1 MLSSK
6 ARDTFRHVTEPAGH
20 ALARVGIT
28 ANGLTAI
35 GLAGSLG
42 AGALIATGQPVVGG
56 AVSLLSGLP
65 DMLDGAVAKASGRA
79 SRKGAFLDS
88 VVDRLS
94 DAAVLSGLI
103 WFAVARDRGVTAVLA
118 GIVLG
123 LSLIVSYIKA
133 RAESLGFA
141 CNVGIAE
148 RPERVIVLGLALLL
162 GHAEAGLWVLV
173 AGTAITVVQRI
184 LVVWQ
189 QSDVGP
195 DIGR

>member
-1 MLSSK
+1 VLSSK

-20 ALARVGIT
+20 ALAKAGIT

-42 AGALIATGQPVVGG
+42 AGTLIATGQPVLGG

-65 DMLDGAVAKASGRA
+65 DMLDGAVAKASGRV

-94 DAAVLSGLI
+94 DAAVLSGVI
-103 WFAVARDRGVTAVLA
+103 WFALVRDLGVMAMLAAV
-118 GIVLG
+118 VLG

-184 LVVWQ
+184 LVVRQ
-189 QSDVGP
+189 QSDVRP

>member
-1 MLSSK
+1 MGAPPRTAPVTTGRSVLSSK
-6 ARDTFRHVTEPAGH
+6 ARDASREVTEPAGH
-20 ALARVGIT
+20 ALAKAGIT

-42 AGALIATGQPVVGG
+42 AGALIATGQPVLGG

-65 DMLDGAVAKASGRA
+65 DMLDGAVAQASGRV

-94 DAAVLSGLI
+94 DAAVLSGVI
-103 WFAVARDRGVTAVLA
+103 WFALVRDLGVMAMLAAV
-118 GIVLG
+118 VLG

-148 RPERVIVLGLALLL
+148 RPERVIVLGFALLL
-162 GHAEAGLWVLV
+162 GHAAAGLWGLV
-173 AGTAITVVQRI
+173 PGTPLT
-184 LVVWQ
+184 LV
-189 QSDVGP
+189 
-195 DIGR
+195 